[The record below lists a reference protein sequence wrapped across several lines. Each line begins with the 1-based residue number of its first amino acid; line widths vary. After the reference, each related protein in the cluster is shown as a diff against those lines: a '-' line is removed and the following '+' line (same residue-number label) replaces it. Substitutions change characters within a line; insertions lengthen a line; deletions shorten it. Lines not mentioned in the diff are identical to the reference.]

1 MTNLFTPKV
10 IIDTNSISNF
20 FRYYYFYD
28 NKYKKE
34 ESKLFIDLCN
44 FLVKEIN
51 NDNIIVIDKVHNE
64 IKDNWGY
71 KNFIYPK
78 IKNKIFKTEY
88 MFISEITEL
97 SKNVIE
103 KNKNIHSPE
112 VIEAEINKFESEYA
126 DLYLI
131 AYSLKNEDIILIT
144 DETSNEN
151 HNNNLFPKIPIL
163 CKKYNIK
170 YDNISYL
177 LFNIYG
183 SRLKFSL
190 EID

>member
-1 MTNLFTPKV
+1 LTNLSTPKV

-28 NKYKKE
+28 NKSKKE

-44 FLVKEIN
+44 FLVNEIN
-51 NDNIIVIDKVHNE
+51 KGNIIVIDKVDDE
-64 IKDNWGY
+64 LESSWEY
-71 KNFIYPK
+71 KKFIYPK

-88 MFISEITEL
+88 VFLAEITEL

-103 KNKNIHSPE
+103 KNKKDFTPE
-112 VIEAEINKFESEYA
+112 VIEAEINKFESVYA

-131 AYSLKNEDIILIT
+131 AYSIKNEGTILIT

-151 HNNNLFPKIPIL
+151 HNNKLFPKIPNL
-163 CKKYNIK
+163 CKEYNVK
-170 YDNISYL
+170 WGNISYL

-190 EID
+190 KID

>member
-1 MTNLFTPKV
+1 LTNLSTPKV

-20 FRYYYFYD
+20 FKYYYFCE

-34 ESKLFIDLCN
+34 ESKLFVDLCN
-44 FLVKEIN
+44 FFVNEIN
-51 NDNIIVIDKVHNE
+51 NDNIIVIDKVHDE
-64 IKDNWGY
+64 IKNNWGY
-71 KNFIYPK
+71 KDFIYPK

-88 MFISEITEL
+88 LFLSEITEL

-103 KNKNIHSPE
+103 KNKKKHSPE
-112 VIEAEINKFESEYA
+112 VIEAEINKFENKYA

-131 AYSLKNEDIILIT
+131 AYSMKNKGTILIT

-151 HNNNLFPKIPIL
+151 HNNKLFPKIPNL
-163 CKKYNIK
+163 CKEYNVK
-170 YDNISYL
+170 WGNISYL

-190 EID
+190 KID

>member
-1 MTNLFTPKV
+1 MTNLSTPKV
-10 IIDTNSISNF
+10 VIDTNSISNF
-20 FRYYYFYD
+20 FRYYYFCE

-44 FLVKEIN
+44 FLVNEIN
-51 NDNIIVIDKVHNE
+51 KGNIIVIDKVHDE
-64 IKDNWGY
+64 IKGNWGY
-71 KNFIYPK
+71 KEFIYPK

-88 MFISEITEL
+88 MFLSEITEL

-103 KNKNIHSPE
+103 ENKKIHSPE
-112 VIEAEINKFESEYA
+112 VIEAEINKFESKHA

-131 AYSLKNEDIILIT
+131 AYSMKNKSTIVIT

-151 HNNNLFPKIPIL
+151 NNNKLFPKIPNL
-163 CKKYNIK
+163 CKEYNVK
-170 YDNISYL
+170 WGNISYL

-190 EID
+190 KID

>member
-1 MTNLFTPKV
+1 LTNLSTPKV

-28 NKYKKE
+28 NKSKKE

-44 FLVKEIN
+44 FLVNEIN
-51 NDNIIVIDKVHNE
+51 KGNIIVIDKVDDE
-64 IKDNWGY
+64 LESSWEY
-71 KNFIYPK
+71 KKFIYPK

-88 MFISEITEL
+88 VFLAEITEL

-103 KNKNIHSPE
+103 KNKKDFTPE
-112 VIEAEINKFESEYA
+112 VIEAEINKFESVYA

-131 AYSLKNEDIILIT
+131 AYSIKNEGTILIT

-151 HNNNLFPKIPIL
+151 HNNKLFPKIPNL
-163 CKKYNIK
+163 CKEYNVNWG
-170 YDNISYL
+170 NISYL

-183 SRLKFSL
+183 SRLKFTL
-190 EID
+190 KID

>member
-1 MTNLFTPKV
+1 LTNLSTPKV

-28 NKYKKE
+28 NKSKKE

-44 FLVKEIN
+44 FLVNEIN
-51 NDNIIVIDKVHNE
+51 KGNIIVIDKVDDE
-64 IKDNWGY
+64 LESSWEY
-71 KNFIYPK
+71 KKFIYPK

-88 MFISEITEL
+88 VFLAEITEL

-103 KNKNIHSPE
+103 KNKKDFTPE
-112 VIEAEINKFESEYA
+112 VIEAEINKFESVYA

-131 AYSLKNEDIILIT
+131 AYSIKNEGTILIT

-151 HNNNLFPKIPIL
+151 HNNKLFPKIPNL
-163 CKKYNIK
+163 CKEYNVK
-170 YDNISYL
+170 WGNISYL

-183 SRLKFSL
+183 SRLKFTL
-190 EID
+190 KID